1 MKLLI
6 LFLTA
11 GLFSFDIT
19 AKSKEEVFILGQ
31 QETETY
37 KIEKFNS
44 SIKPKNIILM
54 IGDGMGLNQVEV
66 SRLGIGG
73 VDYKLAIDQLPFRGL
88 VTTFSSNN
96 SITDSAAAATAWAT
110 GKKTNNKFLSVSP
123 NKKNIITITE
133 LLAQKG
139 YKNGLVATSS
149 ITHATPAA
157 FYAHVDNRYKEQ
169 KIAKQFLESN
179 IDIALGGGAEFFR
192 KLNFSDKYILLKS
205 RQDLM
210 AHQNEENKKLL
221 GLFAEDGIMRTD
233 EDMPSQA
240 EMTDL
245 ALDYL
250 VKSTESCNGFFLMSE
265 GSQIDW
271 AGHANNIQYLFAE
284 FNDFDQTIGK
294 LINFINTDKETLLII
309 TADHETG
316 GLQLVDKLDNK
327 VKIKWTTKNHTAVP
341 VGIYAYG
348 PGAELFSEEMDNTD
362 IFYKMIE
369 VIDYENAAD
378 GVCQ

>member
-11 GLFSFDIT
+11 SLFSFDIT

-133 LLAQKG
+133 LLAHKG

-192 KLNFSDKYILLKS
+192 KLNISDKYILLKS
-205 RQDLM
+205 
-210 AHQNEENKKLL
+210 
-221 GLFAEDGIMRTD
+221 
-233 EDMPSQA
+233 
-240 EMTDL
+240 
-245 ALDYL
+245 
-250 VKSTESCNGFFLMSE
+250 
-265 GSQIDW
+265 
-271 AGHANNIQYLFAE
+271 
-284 FNDFDQTIGK
+284 
-294 LINFINTDKETLLII
+294 
-309 TADHETG
+309 
-316 GLQLVDKLDNK
+316 
-327 VKIKWTTKNHTAVP
+327 
-341 VGIYAYG
+341 
-348 PGAELFSEEMDNTD
+348 
-362 IFYKMIE
+362 
-369 VIDYENAAD
+369 
-378 GVCQ
+378 